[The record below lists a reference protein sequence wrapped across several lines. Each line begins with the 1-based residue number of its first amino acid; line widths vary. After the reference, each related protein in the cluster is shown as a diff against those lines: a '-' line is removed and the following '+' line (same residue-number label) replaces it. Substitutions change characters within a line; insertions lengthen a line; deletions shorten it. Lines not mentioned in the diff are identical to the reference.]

1 MPLLG
6 LKINN
11 VGPISD
17 IEFRF
22 DRHVNVF
29 VGPNNSGKSTILSA
43 LGDLCVYPFDFPEKF
58 LRKKPTQFTLHYQV
72 GKDTFKKKSG
82 QLPIRPTNGEN
93 APEYWTPQRWRSWL
107 TFLEN
112 IEYAVFIPA
121 LRQSTDY
128 RSKGPVSKDKKESE
142 ESSYRFISEV
152 LLEPKH
158 GRGRSSARMIATQN
172 SADLAA
178 RIKASFGESAYVS
191 NDEQLVQRMV
201 ELDYRA
207 YRQKTPAIRQVIDKI
222 ASISSEITEGF
233 PMKFVGIGE
242 DKTGLYPQFET
253 PSGIIPLDVL
263 SQGTHSIVQTIA
275 TTILEFAEYHNFSSN
290 FEKKPGILI
299 IDEIDAHLHPSWQR
313 RFIPALRKYLP
324 NFQIFCSTH
333 SPMLLGGL
341 EPGQIQLLQRGKEG
355 QVTVS
360 TNKYDISGWS
370 FDEVLRYILDVAT
383 PTDLETQSRLDR
395 LQYLQNLKRPSTKQR
410 KEMDML
416 RKQIHE
422 QLVSG
427 PVESEIRK
435 IRNIISDGKVEYKN
449 QSGSKRKTPKTR

>member
-1 MPLLG
+1 MPILRF
-6 LKINN
+6 KISN
-11 VGPISD
+11 VGPFSD

-22 DRHVNVF
+22 NRHVNVF

-43 LGDLCVYPFDFPEKF
+43 IGDICVYPFHFPEK
-58 LRKKPTQFTLHYQV
+58 LLHKKPTKFTFYHQV
-72 GKDTFKKKSG
+72 GKENSKKKSG
-82 QLPIRPTNGEN
+82 QLPIRPAGDESV
-93 APEYWTPQRWRSWL
+93 PQYWTLDRWRKWL
-107 TFLEN
+107 KVVEE
-112 IEYAVFIPA
+112 IEYAVFVPA

-128 RSKGPVSKDKKESE
+128 RSKGPLSKDKQESE
-142 ESSYRFISEV
+142 ESQYMFLTQVLSQKEHRREKSYASFI
-152 LLEPKH
+152 
-158 GRGRSSARMIATQN
+158 AAQN
-172 SADLAA
+172 SADIMA
-178 RIKASFGESAYVS
+178 RTKASFGESAYVS
-191 NDEQLVQRMV
+191 NDEKLVQRMV

-207 YRQKTPAIRQVIDKI
+207 YREKTPAIRQVIDKI

-242 DKTGLYPQFET
+242 DKNGLYPQFET
-253 PSGIIPLDVL
+253 PNGIVPLDVL
-263 SQGTHSIVQTIA
+263 SQGTHSIVHTIA
-275 TTILEFAEYHNFSSN
+275 SIILEFAEYHKYSKN

-313 RFIPALRKYLP
+313 RFIPALRKHLP

-333 SPMLLGGL
+333 SPLLLGGL
-341 EPGQIQLLQRGKEG
+341 EAGQIQLLQRASDG

-360 TNKYDISGWS
+360 TNQYDVTGWS
-370 FDEVLRYILDVAT
+370 FDEVLRYIQEIGA
-383 PTDLETQSRLDR
+383 PTDLETQGRLDR

-427 PVESEIRK
+427 PVETEIRK
-435 IRNIISDGKVEYKN
+435 IRNIISDDKVESKN
-449 QSGSKRKTPKTR
+449 QSGSKRRTAKTR